1 MHSLHAYHCRDR
13 KPFVQGPRALTYL
26 TWQRVG
32 GVAATSMSGKD
43 AEIQKRQNSGEY
55 HDSNEVDKTTMEGQ
69 VTKVGERISWTTEHV
84 VERGELTDDATAESD
99 VTEQVWQAEYIEA
112 FGVPPP
118 MEKLYDDETQA
129 QMGWYDGEIDRD
141 AELLKVEILEQ
152 LHGNFMYWTY

>member
-1 MHSLHAYHCRDR
+1 M
-13 KPFVQGPRALTYL
+13 
-26 TWQRVG
+26 
-32 GVAATSMSGKD
+32 AATSMSGKD